1 MSLEASKL
9 LARCDIESSQVFVC
23 AARCDSCTVRGK
35 TGTVDDIIMGRISVP
50 DMATREADVAA
61 RQKAEGELADD
72 YAEGDVVTVDFDLRG
87 REWNG
92 KYFTNLQAWRM
103 TRGEQADDNGDSGQ
117 MNQVAPDFDEDI
129 PF

>member
-1 MSLEASKL
+1 MGYKASGKIEKIFDTEQKSASFQ
-9 LARCDIESSQVFVC
+9 AREFVIEV
-23 AARCDSCTVRGK
+23 ADGK
-35 TGTVDDIIMGRISVP
+35 YPQLVKFQLVQD
-50 DMATREADVAA
+50 
-61 RQKAEGELADD
+61 KCELADD

-103 TRGEQADDNGDSGQ
+103 TRGEHGDDNGDPGPQ
-117 MNQVAPDFDEDI
+117 NQGVPDFDEDI